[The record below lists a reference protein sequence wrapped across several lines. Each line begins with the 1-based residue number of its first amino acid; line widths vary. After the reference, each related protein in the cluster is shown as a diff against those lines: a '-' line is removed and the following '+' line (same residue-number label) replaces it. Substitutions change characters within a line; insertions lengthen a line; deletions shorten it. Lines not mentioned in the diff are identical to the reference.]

1 MKSKSLKRWLSV
13 LALSV
18 LCLAVLGSAALAEG
32 GKMTR
37 TEWNDKLLGAQ
48 DFLFKHHK
56 DGLGV
61 QSTSCPVYT
70 APDENSLRLADGKA
84 YCNPSKDIYE
94 AGTVDGWLL
103 VHYTTG
109 KGVSRTGYIAPQYVK
124 KFRSGM
130 STYGF
135 VNLPAVAAVKMDVT
149 DDAGKD
155 GTPFTTLQEGDS
167 FRILAKHVYK
177 NADKWYIEC
186 TVDGKTA
193 RGFINRK
200 TASFRP
206 GEGVEDG
213 GGSEPVTLE
222 TLGEPSVSPLGTE
235 KAGDVVIIG
244 KKGDQRK
251 FVHENADAKSR
262 WISVAYPASA
272 YPYYSTTTGKDG
284 KLWYYVFV
292 EEDSR
297 WGWITSQVASPK
309 E

>member
-1 MKSKSLKRWLSV
+1 M
-13 LALSV
+13 
-18 LCLAVLGSAALAEG
+18 
-32 GKMTR
+32 
-37 TEWNDKLLGAQ
+37 
-48 DFLFKHHK
+48 
-56 DGLGV
+56 
-61 QSTSCPVYT
+61 
-70 APDENSLRLADGKA
+70 
-84 YCNPSKDIYE
+84 
-94 AGTVDGWLL
+94 
-103 VHYTTG
+103 HYTTG

-177 NADKWYIEC
+177 NTDKWYIEC

-193 RGFINRK
+193 RGFINRE

-222 TLGEPSVSPLGTE
+222 TL
-235 KAGDVVIIG
+235 K
-244 KKGDQRK
+244 
-251 FVHENADAKSR
+251 
-262 WISVAYPASA
+262 
-272 YPYYSTTTGKDG
+272 
-284 KLWYYVFV
+284 
-292 EEDSR
+292 
-297 WGWITSQVASPK
+297 ASPAFLPWERK
-309 E
+309 RPGTS